1 MSQIPV
7 TESGDQ
13 RLLPEER
20 PAPGEWTLVNHL
32 IRKKGGGEMI
42 IIPRIF
48 FLQLVDH

>member
-32 IRKKGGGEMI
+32 IRKKGGDDHNTTH
-42 IIPRIF
+42 F

>member
-13 RLLPEER
+13 RLLPKER

-32 IRKKGGGEMI
+32 IRKKGGGGDDHNTTH
-42 IIPRIF
+42 F